1 MDAQQIG
8 RTMMI
13 FGALLLAVGA
23 FFYFGGRLFPLGQLP
38 GDFHFGGDN
47 WSVHFPLA
55 TCAIISIVLSLLLNL
70 FFRR

>member
-13 FGALLLAVGA
+13 FGALLLAIGA
-23 FFYFGGRLFPLGQLP
+23 FLYFGGRLFPLGQLP
-38 GDFHFGGDN
+38 GDFHFGGEN

>member
-23 FFYFGGRLFPLGQLP
+23 VFYFGGRLFPLGQLP
-38 GDFHFGGDN
+38 GDFHFGGEN

>member
-13 FGALLLAVGA
+13 FGALLLTVGA

-38 GDFHFGGDN
+38 GDFHFGGEN

>member
-38 GDFHFGGDN
+38 GDFHFGGEN

-55 TCAIISIVLSLLLNL
+55 TCAITSIVLSLLLNL

>member
-8 RTMMI
+8 RMLMV
-13 FGALLLAVGA
+13 FGAMLLAVGA
-23 FFYFGGRLFPLGQLP
+23 VLYFGGRLLPLGHLP
-38 GDFHFGGDN
+38 GDFHFGGEN

-55 TCAIISIVLSLLLNL
+55 TCAIVSLVLSLLLHL

>member
-8 RTMMI
+8 RGLMI
-13 FGALLLAVGA
+13 FGALLLAVAA

-38 GDFHFGGDN
+38 GDFHFGGEK

-55 TCAIISIVLSLLLNL
+55 TCAIISIVLSLLLHL

>member
-8 RTMMI
+8 RTLMV
-13 FGALLLAVGA
+13 FGAVLVAIGA
-23 FFYFGGRLFPLGQLP
+23 AFYVGGRILPLGQLP
-38 GDFHFGGDN
+38 GDFHFGGEN

-55 TCAIISIVLSLLLNL
+55 TCAIISILLSLFLNL

>member
-1 MDAQQIG
+1 MDAQQVG
-8 RTMMI
+8 RMLMI

-38 GDFHFGGDN
+38 GDFHFGGEN

>member
-8 RTMMI
+8 RTLMV
-13 FGALLLAVGA
+13 FGAVLVAIGAVL
-23 FFYFGGRLFPLGQLP
+23 YFGGRLLPLGQLP
-38 GDFHFGGDN
+38 GDFRFGGEN

-55 TCAIISIVLSLLLNL
+55 TCVIISVLLSLFLNL

>member
-8 RTMMI
+8 RAMMI
-13 FGALLLAVGA
+13 FGALLLAIGA

-38 GDFHFGGDN
+38 GDFHFGGEN

>member
-1 MDAQQIG
+1 MDTQQIG
-8 RTMMI
+8 RGLMV
-13 FGALLLAVGA
+13 FGAVLVAIGAVL
-23 FFYFGGRLFPLGQLP
+23 YFGGRLLPLGHLP
-38 GDFHFGGDN
+38 GDFRFGGEN

>member
-8 RTMMI
+8 RALMV
-13 FGALLLAVGA
+13 FGTVLVAIGAAL
-23 FFYFGGRLFPLGQLP
+23 YFGGRILPLGQLP
-38 GDFHFGGDN
+38 GDFHFGGEN

-55 TCAIISIVLSLLLNL
+55 TCAIISILLSLFLNL

>member
-8 RTMMI
+8 RGLMF
-13 FGALLLAVGA
+13 FGAVLTAIGA
-23 FFYFGGRLFPLGQLP
+23 ILYFGGRLLPLGQLP
-38 GDFHFGGDN
+38 GDFHFGGEN

-55 TCAIISIVLSLLLNL
+55 ACAIISIVLSLLLNL

>member
-13 FGALLLAVGA
+13 SGALLLAVGA

-38 GDFHFGGDN
+38 GDFHFGGEN

>member
-8 RTMMI
+8 RTLMV

-23 FFYFGGRLFPLGQLP
+23 FLYFGGRFLPLGQLP
-38 GDFHFGGDN
+38 GDFHFGGEN

-55 TCAIISIVLSLLLNL
+55 TCAIVSILLSLFLNF

>member
-8 RTMMI
+8 RMMMI

-38 GDFHFGGDN
+38 GDFHFGGEN

>member
-8 RTMMI
+8 RTLMV
-13 FGALLLAVGA
+13 FGAVLVAIGAVL
-23 FFYFGGRLFPLGQLP
+23 YFGGRILPLGQLP
-38 GDFHFGGDN
+38 GDFHFGGEN

-55 TCAIISIVLSLLLNL
+55 TCAIISILLSLFLNL

>member
-8 RTMMI
+8 RTMII

-38 GDFHFGGDN
+38 GDFHFGGEN

>member
-23 FFYFGGRLFPLGQLP
+23 FFYFGGRLFPLGHLP
-38 GDFHFGGDN
+38 GDFHFGGEN

>member
-8 RTMMI
+8 RTLMV
-13 FGALLLAVGA
+13 FGAVIVAIGA
-23 FFYFGGRLFPLGQLP
+23 AFYFGGRILPLGQLP
-38 GDFHFGGDN
+38 GDFHFGGEN

-55 TCAIISIVLSLLLNL
+55 TCAIISILLSLFLNL

>member
-8 RTMMI
+8 RTLMV
-13 FGALLLAVGA
+13 FGAVLVAIGAVL
-23 FFYFGGRLFPLGQLP
+23 YFGGRILPLGQLP
-38 GDFHFGGDN
+38 GDFHFGGEN

-55 TCAIISIVLSLLLNL
+55 TCAIISILLSLLLNL

>member
-23 FFYFGGRLFPLGQLP
+23 FFYFGGRLLPLGQLP
-38 GDFHFGGDN
+38 GDFHFGSEN

>member
-8 RTMMI
+8 RTLMV
-13 FGALLLAVGA
+13 FGAVLVAIGA
-23 FFYFGGRLFPLGQLP
+23 AFYFGGRILPLGQLL
-38 GDFHFGGDN
+38 GDFHFGGEN

-55 TCAIISIVLSLLLNL
+55 TCAIISILLSLFLNL

>member
-8 RTMMI
+8 RTMMV
-13 FGALLLAVGA
+13 FGAVLLVIGA
-23 FFYFGGRLFPLGQLP
+23 ALYFGGRILPLGQLP
-38 GDFHFGGDN
+38 GDFHFGGEN

>member
-38 GDFHFGGDN
+38 GDVHFGGEN